1 MGFKGDRDMFIACK
15 RNLEIREKENTLT
28 ISKDFVGELPS
39 WAENNWLVKAA
50 ILDGVIIALKNSSDR
65 ELERAEEQEK
75 VVDKTEEQGKAV
87 DEATEGEASQKGR
100 KK

>member
-1 MGFKGDRDMFIACK
+1 MGFKGDSDMFITCK
-15 RNLEIREKENTLT
+15 KNLEIREKGNTVA
-28 ISKDFVGELPS
+28 IPKDFVGELPS

-75 VVDKTEEQGKAV
+75 V

>member
-1 MGFKGDRDMFIACK
+1 MGFKGDSDMFITCK
-15 RNLEIREKENTLT
+15 KNLEIREKGNTVA
-28 ISKDFVGELPS
+28 IPKDFVGELPS

-65 ELERAEEQEK
+65 ELERAEEQ
-75 VVDKTEEQGKAV
+75 GKV

>member
-1 MGFKGDRDMFIACK
+1 MGFKGDSDMFITCK
-15 RNLEIREKENTLT
+15 KNLEIREKGNTVA
-28 ISKDFVGELPS
+28 IPKDFVGELPS

-75 VVDKTEEQGKAV
+75 VVDKTEEQGKV

>member
-1 MGFKGDRDMFIACK
+1 MFITCK
-15 RNLEIREKENTLT
+15 RNLEIREKGNTLA
-28 ISKDFVGELPS
+28 IPKDFVGELPS

-75 VVDKTEEQGKAV
+75 V